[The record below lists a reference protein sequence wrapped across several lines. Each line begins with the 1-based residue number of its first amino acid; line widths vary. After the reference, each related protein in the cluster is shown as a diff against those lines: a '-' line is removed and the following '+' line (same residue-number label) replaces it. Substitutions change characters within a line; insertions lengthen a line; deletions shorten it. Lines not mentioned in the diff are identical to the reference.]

1 MPYINTKTNIAI
13 TKLQEEEIKSR
24 LGQAVSC
31 LGKSERYL
39 MVNME
44 DHCRLYFAGDTTEP
58 AAFVEVRLFGKA
70 SAKAFDAMTKEV
82 TDIVTDVLGISGS
95 RIYVQYEEVP
105 HWGWNGSNF

>member
-44 DHCRLYFAGDTTEP
+44 NHCRLYFAGDKTEP
-58 AAFVEVRLFGKA
+58 VAFVEVRLFGKLRQKP
-70 SAKAFDAMTKEV
+70 ST
-82 TDIVTDVLGISGS
+82 
-95 RIYVQYEEVP
+95 P
-105 HWGWNGSNF
+105 